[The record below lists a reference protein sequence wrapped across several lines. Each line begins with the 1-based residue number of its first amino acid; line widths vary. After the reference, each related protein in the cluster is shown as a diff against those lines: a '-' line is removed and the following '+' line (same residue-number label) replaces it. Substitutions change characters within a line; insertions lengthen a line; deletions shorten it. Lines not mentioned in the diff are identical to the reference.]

1 MFHQGCEPQ
10 KELELFVQRDKTKGD
25 FFEIGFDSK
34 QGRFLKVNEYVPGIS
49 TLGQFRALLYVS
61 W

>member
-34 QGRFLKVNEYVPGIS
+34 QGRFLKVNKYLEF
-49 TLGQFRALLYVS
+49 QF
-61 W
+61 

>member
-34 QGRFLKVNEYVPGIS
+34 QGRFLKVNKDLEF
-49 TLGQFRALLYVS
+49 QFYDNLELFCV
-61 W
+61 